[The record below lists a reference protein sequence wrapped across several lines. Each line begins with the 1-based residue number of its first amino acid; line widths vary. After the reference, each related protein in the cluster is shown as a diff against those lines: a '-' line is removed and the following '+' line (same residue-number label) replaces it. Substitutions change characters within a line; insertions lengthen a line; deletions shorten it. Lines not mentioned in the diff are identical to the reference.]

1 LGRWQILR
9 VAIGNPMAG
18 FERLHVL
25 YSPPRHLL
33 KAANMSFL
41 CFENE
46 ENLEIAMSGGGKCQR
61 ADLDTGVRQ
70 RSPVP
75 QDIGL
80 NLNVTL

>member
-1 LGRWQILR
+1 
-9 VAIGNPMAG
+9 
-18 FERLHVL
+18 
-25 YSPPRHLL
+25 
-33 KAANMSFL
+33 MSFL